1 MSVEERPPAPAGE
14 PTLFTRASRALGWSM
29 ASTVISRFSTLA
41 IGIALARILG
51 PDAFGTFAV
60 ALVVLLA
67 VLSFNELG
75 VSLAI
80 VRWPGEPR
88 EIAPTVATLSVLTST
103 VVYGALYLGA
113 PVLARA
119 LGDPEATTVIRILG
133 LSVIVSGL
141 VATPVALLQRAFR
154 QGRKTVAD
162 LVTNW
167 TSALVSIGLALAG
180 NGAMSLAV
188 GQLVGSLAGAVLF
201 FAFAPQG
208 LRFGFDPAKARALL
222 RFGLPLAGS
231 SIVVFATTNLDRVVV
246 GATLGPTALG
256 YYVLAL
262 QLAQWP
268 VTVFSQPVRAVVPAA
283 LARLHHDPPA
293 MRRSFLSALGLLGSI
308 TLPAC
313 LLLAATSGP
322 LIRLLYGE
330 VWQPASVV
338 LLWLGPLAALRILFE
353 LFYDY
358 FVVIAD
364 TQVVLTV
371 QAVWFVVLLPALYAA
386 CVSGGLWSASAV
398 QLVVAL
404 LVILPLYLASLRRT
418 GIAPRP
424 VVARLG
430 APLLGAAAVAAVALL
445 VARTGAVDLV
455 VLAVSGATALAA
467 IGVLGYRQRHVVR
480 ELRTV
485 G

>member
-1 MSVEERPPAPAGE
+1 MSVEERPAPVAERPAFFAK
-14 PTLFTRASRALGWSM
+14 AARALGWSM
-29 ASTVISRFSTLA
+29 ASTIINRLSTLA

-80 VRWPGEPR
+80 VRWPGDPR

-103 VVYGALYLGA
+103 LVYGGLFLGA
-113 PVLARA
+113 PLLARV
-119 LGDPEATTVIRILG
+119 LGDPGSTAVIRILG

-154 QGRKTVAD
+154 QDRKAVAD

-167 TSALVSIGLALAG
+167 TSALASIGLALAG
-180 NGAMSLAV
+180 NGAMSLAL
-188 GQLVGSLAGAVLF
+188 GQLAGSLAGAVLF
-201 FAFAPQG
+201 GIFAPQG

-231 SIVVFATTNLDRVVV
+231 SIVLFATTNLDRVVV

-262 QLAQWP
+262 QLATWP

-283 LARLHHDPPA
+283 LARLHDDPPA
-293 MRRSFLSALGLLGSI
+293 MRRSFLAAVALLGSV

-313 LLLAATSGP
+313 LLLAAASDA
-322 LIRLLYGE
+322 LIRFLYGD
-330 VWQPASVV
+330 VWQPAAGV

-353 LFYDY
+353 LCYDY

-364 TQVVLTV
+364 TRVVLNV
-371 QAVWFVVLLPALYAA
+371 QVVWFVVLLPSLYAA
-386 CVSGGLWSASAV
+386 GTLAGLQAAAAV
-398 QLVVAL
+398 QFAVAL
-404 LVILPLYLASLRRT
+404 LVIFPLYLTALRRA
-418 GIAPRP
+418 GIRTLSVA
-424 VVARLG
+424 ARLG
-430 APLLGAAAVAAVALL
+430 PPLLGAVAVVLVALL
-445 VARTGAVDLV
+445 MARAGAIDLV
-455 VLAVSGATALAA
+455 VLAVAGVTTLAA
-467 IGVLGYRQRHVVR
+467 IGLLGYRLRGVIR
-480 ELRTV
+480 ELKTV